1 MFCFTVQ
8 IKRNPRTMTIIRK
21 IQYCQYHLVL
31 LKKNHGVAKVLLSC
45 QLSFFSSL
53 SWRKMEKVFL
63 KWLKCHES
71 KTAYNRKGEIEL
83 LTITSNSVYD
93 ARRHIEVPYYFI
105 SVFNLIIFPCGLVV
119 FTFIWVFICFC
130 LCSFKLKHP
139 GCLAK
144 FNTLWGE
151 KEKDPSNAGKWK
163 SNLKQP

>member
-1 MFCFTVQ
+1 
-8 IKRNPRTMTIIRK
+8 
-21 IQYCQYHLVL
+21 
-31 LKKNHGVAKVLLSC
+31 VAKVLLSC

-53 SWRKMEKVFL
+53 SWRKMGKVFF

-71 KTAYNRKGEIEL
+71 KTAYNRKGEIWL

-93 ARRHIEVPYYFI
+93 ARRHIEVPYFFI